1 MLEFRPTRPPP
12 GRLVRLGVVLDTRN
26 EWGRLAEIARMCDG
40 AGIDALWV
48 RDQLAPGEGK
58 SRLEAWTALTLCSR
72 EAIHPRLGA
81 VLTVSLR
88 SPALLAAMARTLD
101 SVIGGRLEL
110 GLSTGRIERDHLGDG
125 LDVPESDAQS
135 LTMERYAEII

>member
-1 MLEFRPTRPPP
+1 MPASRRRWVNRSNVVERVPT
-12 GRLVRLGVVLDTRN
+12 GALGSGLVPRRSSVV
-26 EWGRLAEIARMCDG
+26 
-40 AGIDALWV
+40 
-48 RDQLAPGEGK
+48 P
-58 SRLEAWTALTLCSR
+58 LTLCSR

-101 SVIGGRLEL
+101 SAIGGRLEL

-125 LDVPESDAQS
+125 LDVPESDAHS
-135 LTMERYAEII
+135 LTMERYAEIIRGEI